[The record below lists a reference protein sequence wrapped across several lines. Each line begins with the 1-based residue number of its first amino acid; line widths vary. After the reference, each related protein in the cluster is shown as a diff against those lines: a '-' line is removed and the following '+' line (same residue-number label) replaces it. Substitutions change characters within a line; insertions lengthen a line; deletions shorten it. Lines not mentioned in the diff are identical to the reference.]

1 MLTDMATSRK
11 QKEKSKN
18 KQDDFA
24 SDHTDLITCGIF
36 LSYNKSKLEKMKKM
50 YWMSLPL
57 IAALAMAPAMH
68 ANAQCKKA
76 DNSCCKEAQQEGIYT
91 KDYSNNPKLI
101 KAAQKWYKKGK
112 WRNGFK
118 KADAH
123 SSVNLVEFYLQYQKN
138 PEQWKALFDFIAKTD
153 LLTIPK
159 GKHPIPGSNLTVSVE
174 DSKNDPLKK
183 RGSESHYHHI
193 DFQYVVK
200 GVERFGIIDHLT
212 SKPNC
217 KYRPDVIHYD
227 YDKARARFYDSTP
240 DKFFI
245 FFPDDWHI
253 AKIANDSDNQDI
265 RVIVI
270 KVDYKD

>member
-1 MLTDMATSRK
+1 MLTDTATSRK
-11 QKEKSKN
+11 QKERSKN

-57 IAALAMAPAMH
+57 IAALAMAPTMH

-76 DNSCCKEAQQEGIYT
+76 DSNCCKEAQQEGVYT

-123 SSVNLVEFYLQYQKN
+123 SSVNLVDFYLQYQKN
-138 PEQWKALFDFIAKTD
+138 PEQWKALFDFIARTD
-153 LLTIPK
+153 LLAIPK

-174 DSKNDPLKK
+174 DSKNDPLEK

-245 FFPDDWHI
+245 FFPNDWHI